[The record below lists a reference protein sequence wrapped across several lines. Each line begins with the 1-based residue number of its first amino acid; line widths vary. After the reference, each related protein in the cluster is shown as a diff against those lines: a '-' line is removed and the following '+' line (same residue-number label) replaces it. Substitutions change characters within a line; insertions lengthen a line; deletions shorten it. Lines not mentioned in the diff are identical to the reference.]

1 MQSAAPFPLLRSPAG
16 PLATRLEFEPAAA
29 VCGRACRCLARAPA
43 ALAPPGGVREP
54 QPGLP
59 QSRFSGGHHPKK
71 AAWQLDCAHSPR
83 VFLLSSRSRPD
94 QKNLTPQI
102 MTEKVA
108 LIGSGNWGSAI
119 ATKLGV
125 NALSNPMFDK
135 TVEMWVFEEYVK
147 LEKTAK
153 GDQWIRPARGSKP
166 PEGKTWVDVGF
177 RPLTEVI
184 NERHENVIYLPG
196 IPLPKS
202 IVAEPD
208 IHKAVTD
215 ATMMIFVIPHN
226 FLAPIVPKMNGAFA
240 KEAIGIVSDP
250 REAAAHARGACPER
264 PALPTTALPC

>member
-1 MQSAAPFPLLRSPAG
+1 MGKKQAKVVAPVVPPQTDLTPLLVSLVAISVVTIGLILAVFRKPQKKSSSARPAK
-16 PLATRLEFEPAAA
+16 E
-29 VCGRACRCLARAPA
+29 
-43 ALAPPGGVREP
+43 
-54 QPGLP
+54 
-59 QSRFSGGHHPKK
+59 
-71 AAWQLDCAHSPR
+71 R
-83 VFLLSSRSRPD
+83 VVL
-94 QKNLTPQI
+94 
-102 MTEKVA
+102 V
-108 LIGSGNWGSAI
+108 GSGNWGSAI
-119 ATKLGV
+119 ATKIGQ
-125 NALSNPMFDK
+125 N
-135 TVEMWVFEEYVK
+135 VEKDPRFHPEVKMWVFEEYVK

-250 REAAAHARGACPER
+250 REAAARARAVHALSALHSPPPRCPAER
-264 PALPTTALPC
+264 RARNSAVCVCLGRRSTVADQRHRV